1 MRVSSAPA
9 LLACVVAPSLDQRD
23 TFQLPLTTA
32 AGTDVSAMVLNTVE
46 GRLTRH
52 RSKDESE
59 VEIRLNAG
67 GRTKADF
74 VENQQAA
81 IGREGDRM
89 CIPQRPVPA
98 VYGRPRRMSV
108 PDAGTAPFPSSPHAA
123 C

>member
-1 MRVSSAPA
+1 
-9 LLACVVAPSLDQRD
+9 
-23 TFQLPLTTA
+23 
-32 AGTDVSAMVLNTVE
+32 MVLNTVE

-59 VEIRLNAG
+59 EAIRLNAG
-67 GRTKADF
+67 GRTEAEF

-89 CIPQRPVPA
+89 CFPQSPVPA
-98 VYGRPRRMSV
+98 VNGRPRRMSV
-108 PDAGTAPFPSSPHAA
+108 PDAGTAPFPSSPYAA